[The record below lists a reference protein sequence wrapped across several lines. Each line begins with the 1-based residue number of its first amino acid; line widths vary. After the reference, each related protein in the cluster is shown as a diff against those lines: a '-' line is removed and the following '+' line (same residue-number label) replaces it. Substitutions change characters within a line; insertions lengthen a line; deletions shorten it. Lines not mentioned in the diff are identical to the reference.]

1 MRILRNSSSLNVHPE
16 AGWPAY
22 RPLAA
27 ILVLAFSLRLLAV
40 IFFTGAIDAEGA
52 EYGRIAENL
61 LSGKGYYGIANPG
74 KELMFPPLFPFLIA
88 AATVVTGNTELGGRL
103 VSLVMG
109 TLLVFPIF
117 LITRHLFSQQAAYVA
132 AALTA
137 LHPYLVI
144 FSATVYCESTYL
156 TLVLSG
162 VYAALRGFQESSV
175 RIHLL
180 AGIAFGLAY
189 LTRPEAAIYQ
199 FLTIG
204 FTLAYVAFTNRQA
217 LRRTFLR
224 LIWLPTAFACLAGP
238 YVVWHHSQTGQW
250 RLEGK
255 SPLNFSV
262 GRDMIAG
269 HEAQYAQYGVD
280 ADLTE
285 RGVWIR
291 SNLSTIQSTK
301 ITLRELIQ
309 YLRSKVK
316 DDLNYLKGLPTHT
329 SFGSPA
335 LFLLALYGLFRR
347 PWNRGRAVSQV
358 FLLVVLAVAGSA
370 LAFNYYYS
378 DRFLLLFVPVFIVWA
393 SQGVME
399 FSRWT
404 LSTIRMIRERAWA
417 PVRRRWVVVGAI
429 ASVIP
434 LLAVP
439 VVYKTVHTYRETR
452 TLKTAGQ
459 WLDTHA
465 PGPKTVVDIST
476 ILSFHA
482 GATFIPFP
490 YCDSD
495 VAIRYLD
502 KRKVDFIVLS
512 DYGNLSF
519 RPYLND
525 WMESGPPGERAKLVW
540 SAPAFANKRIFIYRW
555 APAQAQQNVLTSM
568 Q

>member
-1 MRILRNSSSLNVHPE
+1 
-16 AGWPAY
+16 
-22 RPLAA
+22 
-27 ILVLAFSLRLLAV
+27 
-40 IFFTGAIDAEGA
+40 
-52 EYGRIAENL
+52 
-61 LSGKGYYGIANPG
+61 
-74 KELMFPPLFPFLIA
+74 
-88 AATVVTGNTELGGRL
+88 
-103 VSLVMG
+103 
-109 TLLVFPIF
+109 
-117 LITRHLFSQQAAYVA
+117 
-132 AALTA
+132 
-137 LHPYLVI
+137 
-144 FSATVYCESTYL
+144 
-156 TLVLSG
+156 
-162 VYAALRGFQESSV
+162 
-175 RIHLL
+175 
-180 AGIAFGLAY
+180 
-189 LTRPEAAIYQ
+189 
-199 FLTIG
+199 
-204 FTLAYVAFTNRQA
+204 
-217 LRRTFLR
+217 
-224 LIWLPTAFACLAGP
+224 
-238 YVVWHHSQTGQW
+238 
-250 RLEGK
+250 
-255 SPLNFSV
+255 
-262 GRDMIAG
+262 
-269 HEAQYAQYGVD
+269 
-280 ADLTE
+280 
-285 RGVWIR
+285 
-291 SNLSTIQSTK
+291 
-301 ITLRELIQ
+301 
-309 YLRSKVK
+309 
-316 DDLNYLKGLPTHT
+316 
-329 SFGSPA
+329 
-335 LFLLALYGLFRR
+335 LLALYGLFRR